1 MTKNIHTILVEEEYN
16 GEKESVSVDWR
27 ELYTRRTW
35 RFDRG
40 NLGLAKQVL
49 SALADRLGVEVNV
62 KEKNPVGVP
71 VAQSGET
78 N

>member
-1 MTKNIHTILVEEEYN
+1 MTKNINTIILEEEYN
-16 GEKESVSVDWR
+16 GDTESYSVDWR
-27 ELYTRRTW
+27 EIYTRRTW

-40 NLGLAKQVL
+40 NTGLAKQFL
-49 SALADRLGVEVNV
+49 TSLADRLGVEVYV
-62 KEKNPVGVP
+62 KEENPGSVP